1 VCFAVIEI
9 HDCRTAD
16 LSYSFVAVEF
26 RIKQITNLNR
36 KGHRF
41 RQNLPIIRSVHEE
54 KRKVDSGVK
63 SEFNQRFG
71 NAIGYDICEEF
82 LPLMNVTPQAKIP
95 SCLILKVIRHSV
107 STSFITA
114 VTGILIRINELGP
127 TVKPGSLFL
136 NSLGKT

>member
-26 RIKQITNLNR
+26 RIKKITNLNR

-54 KRKVDSGVK
+54 KRKVDSYLHK
-63 SEFNQRFG
+63 FSLNHRNLQ
-71 NAIGYDICEEF
+71 
-82 LPLMNVTPQAKIP
+82 PPQEIA
-95 SCLILKVIRHSV
+95 HSV
-107 STSFITA
+107 A
-114 VTGILIRINELGP
+114 
-127 TVKPGSLFL
+127 
-136 NSLGKT
+136 